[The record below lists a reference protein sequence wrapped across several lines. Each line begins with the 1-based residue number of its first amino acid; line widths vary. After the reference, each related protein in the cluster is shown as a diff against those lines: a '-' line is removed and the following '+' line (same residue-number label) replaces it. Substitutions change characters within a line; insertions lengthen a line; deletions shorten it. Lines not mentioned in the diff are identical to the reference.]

1 MESLE
6 SSEQAIDLLQ
16 ELGLKEYESRTF
28 VTLTR
33 VPNATAKEISEH
45 SSVPRTR
52 VYDAVNVLESKGL
65 VETQRSTPQRFRA
78 VGTEEAVKTLQKE
91 YQSRTASLE
100 DALKELSPVE
110 RGIDGDDP
118 HEIWALSGS
127 RAIENRTEQL
137 ISEAKDEVFLIAG
150 HKDVLTAE
158 LENTLRDAT
167 DTGIR
172 VLIGTISSDL
182 KEEIRAAVP
191 KADTFISGVDW
202 LQQAPEP
209 DDDIII
215 SRILLVDQN
224 TILVSTIKGSADTE
238 SLAEHA
244 IFGKGFENGIVALIR
259 RLMTSGLN
267 NTGTD
272 LPKQSTE

>member
-1 MESLE
+1 MESFE

-78 VGTEEAVKTLQKE
+78 VETEEAIKTLQRE
-91 YQSRTASLE
+91 YQSRTTRLE
-100 DALKELSPVE
+100 EALKELSPVD

-137 ISEAKDEVFLIAG
+137 ITEANNEVFLIAG
-150 HKDVLTAE
+150 QEDILTTG

-167 DTGIR
+167 NTGIR
-172 VLIGTISSDL
+172 VIIGTISSELED
-182 KEEIRAAVP
+182 EFRAAVP
-191 KADTFISGVDW
+191 KADTFISEVRW

-209 DDDIII
+209 DDDIVI
-215 SRILLVDQN
+215 SRIVLVDQN
-224 TILVSTIKGSADTE
+224 TILVSTSKGSADAETL
-238 SLAEHA
+238 SEHA

-259 RLMTSGLN
+259 RLMASGLN
-267 NTGTD
+267 NSGTNV
-272 LPKQSTE
+272 SVYSNE